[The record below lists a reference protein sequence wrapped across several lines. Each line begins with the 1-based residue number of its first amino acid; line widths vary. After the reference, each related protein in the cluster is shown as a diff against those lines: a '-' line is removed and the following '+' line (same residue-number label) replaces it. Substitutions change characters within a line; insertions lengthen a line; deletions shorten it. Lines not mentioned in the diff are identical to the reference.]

1 MALKTILLLTT
12 ILQQL
17 CSGLPTVTQEQEEL
31 NVLVLVPD
39 PQPQLPLSYQPS
51 YSEGPALYIATKLAA
66 DIINNSSTILEGYHL
81 NLLRGDSGCNVP
93 FRAVEAFA
101 TPLLRSAHDADTIA
115 GIVGPICSR
124 STLLV
129 SALSRRDEIS
139 LINIHLAATDLL
151 NDRKKF
157 PYAFSLFD
165 SVELLSNAMVFV
177 MERANWTQVAVFYDT
192 SRTYFAALKDALEP
206 MLSKNDTLVIGIS
219 AIDVSPIHSIR
230 NKYRVVYLLVGED
243 LLNRILCI
251 AHVHGYSSPTY
262 QYVLGLDQHLEAID
276 SIAFESFNC
285 TRDQMRTILNGSI
298 HIDYQVERSD
308 NNTVTASGI
317 SLNTFHEMYRQR
329 LNRSD
334 VDINAVFFDAIWS
347 FALAMDAAMNFTNL
361 SSYSFGQKKVT
372 NLIREQ
378 LFTLDFEG
386 LSGKIQFNR
395 TTGRVR
401 QNASIFLI
409 NEGSV
414 TKLGYY
420 NRENNQ
426 LSAGEIYIRDVFNI
440 VIKTVPKPLVY
451 VILVVTTLSF
461 LLTLLLNILTCAYR
475 NTPSV
480 KASSVRL
487 GQVVFVGCYI
497 NALSLILALLTY
509 GFSDEINELVLC
521 NFQHLLDF
529 TVSVGLTVIFG
540 AICVR
545 LWKLYR
551 IFSHYRDPGNVS
563 DCFLLLIVVATV
575 AIDLVFTLPAFFLD
589 KYEPIVRDLDISNS
603 DGTQYVVLM
612 CERNYFYPWLV
623 GGLLVSAILLTC
635 IIILAILT
643 RKIPVK
649 NFKTNL
655 VLYLCYILVGII
667 PFLLGLYYVF
677 SSLKG
682 YTSLVLRFC
691 TVCAFLLCHIL
702 LPCAFLILPPLFPV
716 ISISLFI
723 QMPS

>member
-1 MALKTILLLTT
+1 MVSASISMVLLA
-12 ILQQL
+12 ILQL
-17 CSGLPTVTQEQEEL
+17 SAAETQELEKL
-31 NVLVLVPD
+31 NVLLLVPE
-39 PQPQLPLSYQPS
+39 PHPELPLPYQPS
-51 YSEGPALYIATKLAA
+51 YSEGQVLYITAKIAA
-66 DIINNSSTILEGYHL
+66 GIINNSSTILQGYHL
-81 NLLRGDSGCNVP
+81 NLLQEDSGCNLL
-93 FRAVEAFA
+93 FRALKAIAVSIHEVE
-101 TPLLRSAHDADTIA
+101 SIV
-115 GIVGPICSR
+115 GVVGPICSM
-124 STLLV
+124 
-129 SALSRRDEIS
+129 SALSTSALSGRDEIS
-139 LINIHLAATDLL
+139 LINIHLAGTDLL
-151 NDRKKF
+151 NDRNMF
-157 PYAFSLFD
+157 PYAFSLLD
-165 SVELLSNAMVFV
+165 SVELLAKAMVFV

-192 SRTYFAALKDALEP
+192 SRTYFTALINALEP

-230 NKYRVVYLLVGED
+230 NKYRVVYLLVDED

-298 HIDYQVERSD
+298 QIDYQVERSD

-334 VDINAVFFDAIWS
+334 VDINAVLLFDAIWS

-420 NRENNQ
+420 NRETNQ
-426 LSAGEIYIRDVFNI
+426 LPAGDIYIRDVFNI

-487 GQVVFVGCYI
+487 GQVVFVGCYV

-545 LWKLYR
+545 LWRLYR
-551 IFSHYRDPGNVS
+551 IFSHYKNPGNVS
-563 DCFLLLIVVATV
+563 DRFLLLIVVATV

-589 KYEPIVRDLDISNS
+589 QYEPVTRDLDISNS
-603 DGTQYVVLM
+603 ADTRYVVLM

-643 RKIPVK
+643 RKIPQK

-702 LPCAFLILPPLFPV
+702 LPCVFLILPPLFP
-716 ISISLFI
+716 LKCLH
-723 QMPS
+723 QGQGNMT